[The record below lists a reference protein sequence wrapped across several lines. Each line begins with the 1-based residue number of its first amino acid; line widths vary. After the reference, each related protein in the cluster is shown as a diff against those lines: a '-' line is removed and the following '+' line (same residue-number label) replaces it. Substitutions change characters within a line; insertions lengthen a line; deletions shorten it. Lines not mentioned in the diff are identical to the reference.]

1 MAPILLTLLPLAVA
15 GFENE
20 FQIEFTKQVRVQ
32 DLPVEA
38 TVESY
43 GERLEECDRHH
54 HNHNAKYRPPKSHG
68 FKFRRPSK
76 GNYGAPHKQKP
87 APKPQY
93 GPPKAQ
99 YGPAPAYS
107 PLDPTYP
114 APVYPLRVLLIQP
127 RRTALRHQ
135 PQLTPPHHLPSIL
148 KCQSQSTPRATNP
161 ISPSYSD
168 RYINLPSCT

>member
-1 MAPILLTLLPLAVA
+1 MAPILLTLLPLVVA
-15 GFENE
+15 GFEDE

-127 RRTALRHQ
+127 
-135 PQLTPPHHLPSIL
+135 QLTPPHHLPSIL